1 MSGIKG
7 ANAGEKHGNYKHGC
21 TNTKLFRLW
30 EHMRE
35 RCYYPKH
42 PYFKNY
48 GGRGISVCDE
58 WTEFIPFQRWA
69 IANGYEDGM
78 TIDRIDNNGN
88 YTPSNCRWAT
98 MREQQNNKRSNRV
111 VEYMGRKYTV
121 TQLATIIGMNKTTL
135 KERLNAGWS
144 VEDAVNRPVRL
155 RTRGYRPS
163 AKMEVQDAD
172 TDKKDSRDVRFIW

>member
-48 GGRGISVCDE
+48 GGRGIKVCDE
-58 WTEFIPFQRWA
+58 WAEFKPFQNWA
-69 IANGYEDGM
+69 TANGYSDGL
-78 TIDRIDNNGN
+78 TIDRIDNNGD
-88 YTPSNCRWAT
+88 YAPSNCRWAT
-98 MREQQNNKRSNRV
+98 MKEQQNNKRTNRV
-111 VEYMGRKYTV
+111 VEYMGQMYTV
-121 TQLATIIGMNKTTL
+121 TQLASKIGMNKTTL

-144 VEDAVNRPVRL
+144 VEDAASRPVRQ

-172 TDKKDSRDVRFIW
+172 R